1 MSGSSLDEKKNSE
14 PFFRGS
20 EADFRLDVFKSAL
33 QLMERRT
40 TNFKVFTSAR
50 GHVKY
55 SRLPDRTYLPVSR
68 TEEEL
73 TRTIH
78 NIGTYYVQQLMFH
91 PDFPLPT
98 CGFCRIFSKGRGG
111 GGGVLP
117 LFSAGTQ
124 QFLYSV
130 RDFIYNGT
138 ILSWFK

>member
-33 QLMERRT
+33 QLMERRP

-98 CGFCRIFSKGRGG
+98 CGFCRIFGRNPTVF
-111 GGGVLP
+111 VLCKRFY
-117 LFSAGTQ
+117 LQWDNFIM
-124 QFLYSV
+124 V
-130 RDFIYNGT
+130 RVKI
-138 ILSWFK
+138 